1 MRKNILPGLCLS
13 LLVFIISCGPKH
25 EAEENIFRYNEMGD
39 VTSLDPAAARSF
51 ENIWVDNQIYNGL
64 VQMGD
69 SFHIKPC
76 IAKSWDITNNGTIY
90 TFHLRTDVY
99 FQDDSIFPQGKG
111 RQVVANDFVHSFF
124 RLFDGRV
131 SDATTLLNDVDRTYP
146 GTIQGLSASNDS
158 TFIIYLKKPYAP
170 FMNILTMKYFSV
182 VAIEAVDKFGLD
194 FGEHPVG
201 TGPFKLKNW
210 VHGNKMV
217 LAKNSHYFE
226 KDAQGSPL
234 PYLDGVVISF
244 IKDMETSFLSFID
257 GKFDMVSGISAINTK
272 QVFSSTGEMRK
283 EFKDKFYLQRVP
295 FLKTDYL
302 GFMIDPTHLRDK
314 NIVTTNATIRKAIN
328 YAINKEDLVRYLRY
342 NVGIPAIN
350 GFIPPIL
357 IGNKNMKT
365 VGYDY
370 DPDKANALLNE
381 AGYPN
386 GKGLPE
392 INIYIPDDFSPIAQ
406 HIQQQLQQ
414 IGLKVN
420 IQRERPA
427 VLAECVVSGQCYFFK
442 KSWVG
447 DYPDAENFL
456 SLFYSKNFTPEGVNF
471 FHYSNPKFDTL
482 YEHSLAESND
492 SIRNAEY
499 GEMDKLV
506 MDEAPVVALYYDE
519 VIRLVNKNISGL
531 PIDPRNS
538 LDLRFVKKKLPE

>member
-1 MRKNILPGLCLS
+1 MRKNILPGLCIS
-13 LLVFIISCGPKH
+13 LLVFLVSCGPKH

-357 IGNKNMKT
+357 TGNKNMKT

-499 GEMDKLV
+499 SEMDKLV

>member
-1 MRKNILPGLCLS
+1 
-13 LLVFIISCGPKH
+13 
-25 EAEENIFRYNEMGD
+25 MGD

-51 ENIWVDNQIYNGL
+51 ENIWVDNQVFNGL
-64 VQMGD
+64 VQMDD

-111 RQVVANDFVHSFF
+111 RQVIANDFVHSFF
-124 RLFDGRV
+124 RLLDARV
-131 SDATTLLNDVDRTYP
+131 SDATSLLTAVDRSYP
-146 GTIQGLSASNDS
+146 NTFDGFSASNDS
-158 TFIIYLKKPYAP
+158 TFVIYLKKPYAP

-182 VAIEAVDKFGLD
+182 IAIEAVDKYGLD

-201 TGPFKLKNW
+201 TGPFKLKEW
-210 VHGNKMV
+210 VHGNKMI
-217 LAKNSHYFE
+217 LAKNPHYFE

-244 IKDMETSFLSFID
+244 IKDMETSFLSFLD
-257 GKFDMVSGISAINTK
+257 GKFDFVSGISAINTK
-272 QVFSSTGEMRK
+272 QVFASNGEVRK
-283 EFKDKFYLQRVP
+283 EYKDKFNIQRVP

-302 GFMIDPTHLRDK
+302 GFMVDPTRLREK
-314 NIVTTNATIRKAIN
+314 NIVTTSALIRKAIN
-328 YAINKEDLVRYLRY
+328 YAINREELVRYLRN
-342 NVGIPAIN
+342 NVGIPAVN
-350 GFIPPIL
+350 GFVPPFL
-357 IGNKNMKT
+357 PSNKNEKT
-365 VGYDY
+365 TGYKY
-370 DPDKANALLNE
+370 DPDKANALLSE

-406 HIQQQLQQ
+406 NIQSQLQQ

-427 VLAECVVSGQCYFFK
+427 VLSECVVSGQCYFFK

-471 FHYSNPKFDTL
+471 FHYTNPRFDSL
-482 YEHSLAESND
+482 YEHALAETND
-492 SIRNAEY
+492 SVRYSEY
-499 GEMDKLV
+499 RKMDQLV
-506 MDEAPVVALYYDE
+506 MDDCPLVPLYYDE
-519 VIRLVNKNISGL
+519 VIHLVNKNISGL
-531 PIDPRNS
+531 PIDSRNS
-538 LDLRFVKKKLPE
+538 LDLRYVKKKLPE